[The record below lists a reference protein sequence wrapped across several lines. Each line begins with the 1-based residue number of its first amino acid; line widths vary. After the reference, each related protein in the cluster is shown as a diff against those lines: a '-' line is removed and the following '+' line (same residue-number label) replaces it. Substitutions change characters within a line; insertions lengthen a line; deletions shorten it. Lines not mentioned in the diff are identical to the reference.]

1 MESVTDTGRRHSFF
15 VHYVVVGLVG
25 SILLAIG
32 AFGVGW
38 LPVNTSLHGNP
49 VVMALR
55 TPGVGVALAR
65 FCVIVGMALILQAWL
80 VLGYDV
86 LRGKVRSLPALW
98 WTLAAWSAP
107 LILTPPLFSRDAYA
121 YFTQGKLLIEGST
134 PMTSELL
141 RNRAGST
148 MARIRCGRSRPRR
161 TVHSSC

>member
-1 MESVTDTGRRHSFF
+1 
-15 VHYVVVGLVG
+15 
-25 SILLAIG
+25 
-32 AFGVGW
+32 
-38 LPVNTSLHGNP
+38 
-49 VVMALR
+49 
-55 TPGVGVALAR
+55 
-65 FCVIVGMALILQAWL
+65 MALILQARL

-121 YFTQGKLLIEGST
+121 YFTQGKLLIEGPT

-148 MARIRCGRSRPRR
+148 MARIPLWAESPTLYGPLFFR
-161 TVHSSC
+161 

>member
-55 TPGVGVALAR
+55 TPGWGGPCPLLCDRRYGVDPAGVAGPGIR
-65 FCVIVGMALILQAWL
+65 RPAW
-80 VLGYDV
+80 
-86 LRGKVRSLPALW
+86 KVRSLPALW

-121 YFTQGKLLIEGST
+121 YFTQGEVAYRGST
-134 PMTSELL
+134 YDVGLL